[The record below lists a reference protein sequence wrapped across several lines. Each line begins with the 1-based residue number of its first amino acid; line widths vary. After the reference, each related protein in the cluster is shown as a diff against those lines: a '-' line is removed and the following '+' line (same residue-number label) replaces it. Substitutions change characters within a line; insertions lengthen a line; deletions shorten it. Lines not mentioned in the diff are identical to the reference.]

1 MIQLVACDIDGTLL
15 HGDETE
21 LSPDVIKEIKGL
33 KEKNIMS
40 VRPAVGSIQAFGDYF
55 GRWRMIFTI
64 YVRTGRSFMG
74 RGNPGPILAKT
85 DIPQDKARGSP

>member
-33 KEKNIMS
+33 KEKNIMFCPTS
-40 VRPAVGSIQAFGDYF
+40 WSAVYKPSEIISGG
-55 GRWRMIFTI
+55 G
-64 YVRTGRSFMG
+64 G
-74 RGNPGPILAKT
+74 
-85 DIPQDKARGSP
+85 